1 MGWVGLEKCNA
12 CATPKDVCVSAQ
24 CQHNTMSAQCAVCWG
39 GGKGQMAVFK
49 ACTHSPMSFAEEKNT
64 HSSRFTHLL
73 SLHCRKPGHGHES
86 GMPAQPSAARTND
99 VQKRMEGGEEGC
111 DLFCYLF
118 VGICLEHRYRG
129 GAAFG
134 VTATCTCRLHS
145 KQRHRH

>member
-1 MGWVGLEKCNA
+1 MGWKHAMHARPPRMC
-12 CATPKDVCVSAQ
+12 T
-24 CQHNTMSAQCAVCWG
+24 CQHNVSTNVSTMRSVLV
-39 GGKGQMAVFK
+39 GQMAVLK

-99 VQKRMEGGEEGC
+99 IQKRMEGGEDGC
-111 DLFCYLF
+111 VLFCYLF

-129 GAAFG
+129 GVALGNKQKG
-134 VTATCTCRLHS
+134 VTATCTCRQHS